1 MDTGVFYRGSIFVG
15 AIGLVLISLQ
25 PCTLL
30 GNPEGGAVVGGQA
43 AISQSGT
50 TLQVLQS
57 SDRAVINWRDFSIQ
71 PNETTRFI
79 QPSTSSAVLNRVTT
93 GSPSQLLGTLQANG
107 QVYLMNQNGILVG
120 QGAVINAS
128 SFLAA
133 TAEANPSSFMRITD
147 CP

>member
-79 QPSTSSAVLNRVTT
+79 QPSASSAGHLKFPISTAR
-93 GSPSQLLGTLQANG
+93 GSSG
-107 QVYLMNQNGILVG
+107 QRAGLPDESEWNLCGSRSG
-120 QGAVINAS
+120 
-128 SFLAA
+128 
-133 TAEANPSSFMRITD
+133 D
-147 CP
+147 